1 MPALDNYLVTM
12 GIKGQ
17 NVVLAQMDKIQKK
30 GKNLSKSKTTVDLA
44 SKAAGKKSVTEK
56 PAAEKATPG
65 KPSTEEKNENEKY
78 KRSRKQENEDEKK
91 NTSKFREAVGR
102 FGQGA
107 QTIASSA
114 SSIDPVG
121 MISGMTSAIGTSLSG
136 ISILGFG
143 IGRLPEGIAAI
154 TNSMLTMA
162 KNSVD
167 MAKQSTAAYHAL
179 ATRNAAAEHYGG
191 SITQSS
197 SLSRNERAMFIDAVS
212 GSMGKIQGPLAEQI
226 NDLIGSKDT
235 RALARAAAGDWE
247 STGTDKGWMLGQISS
262 GFQGLP
268 PSIKQRIQASL
279 LKNFSGEIQ
288 DMDSDRAMVQRNNA
302 KWEAQ
307 NEDHTQALYKLSATG
322 EKGAVDPNLIGISKK
337 LNTMQEGLYT
347 AGLKMA
353 EVVDEVAD
361 TIAELPDE
369 MRKFKKTL
377 KDLMS
382 IHDFESAAK
391 ASKSLTKDTPRALR

>member
-1 MPALDNYLVTM
+1 MPSLDNYLVTM

-17 NVVLAQMDKIQKK
+17 NVVLAQMEKVRKK
-30 GKNLSKSKTTVDLA
+30 WKDVSKSKNIADISGKGGRA
-44 SKAAGKKSVTEK
+44 GGAA
-56 PAAEKATPG
+56 PG
-65 KPSTEEKNENEKY
+65 KPSTEEKNENEKN
-78 KRSRKQENEDEKK
+78 KRTRKQENEDEKK
-91 NTSKFREAVGR
+91 NTSKFREAVSR

-121 MISGMTSAIGTSLSG
+121 MISGMTSAVGTSLSG
-136 ISILGFG
+136 ISVLGVSL
-143 IGRLPEGIAAI
+143 GRIPEGIAAI

-167 MAKQSTAAYHAL
+167 MAKQATAAYHGL
-179 ATRNAAAEHYGG
+179 AARNAAAEHYGG
-191 SITQSS
+191 RVTENSP
-197 SLSRNERAMFIDAVS
+197 LSRNERAMFIDAVS
-212 GSMGKIQGPLAEQI
+212 GSMGKIQAPLAEQI
-226 NDLIGSKDT
+226 NRLVGTKDT

-279 LKNFSGEIQ
+279 LKNFSDEIQ
-288 DMDSDRAMVQRNNA
+288 GMDENRAMVQRNNA

-361 TIAELPDE
+361 TVADLPDQ
-369 MRKFKKTL
+369 MRKFKKSLVDFFKDPDL
-377 KDLMS
+377 KN
-382 IHDFESAAK
+382 AAT
-391 ASKSLTKDTPRALR
+391 ASKSLTKNTPLIR

>member
-1 MPALDNYLVTM
+1 MDMPSLDNYLVTM

-17 NVVLAQMDKIQKK
+17 NVVLAQMEKVRKK
-30 GKNLSKSKTTVDLA
+30 GKDVSKSKYIADVSGKGGRTGG
-44 SKAAGKKSVTEK
+44 AA
-56 PAAEKATPG
+56 PG
-65 KPSTEEKNENEKY
+65 KPSTEEKNENEKV
-78 KRSRKQENEDEKK
+78 KREHKKETDDEKK

-121 MISGMTSAIGTSLSG
+121 MISGLTSAIGTSLSG
-136 ISILGFG
+136 ISIVGFG
-143 IGRLPEGIAAI
+143 VGRLPEGIAAI
-154 TNSMLTMA
+154 SNSLLSMA

-191 SITQSS
+191 NVTENSPM
-197 SLSRNERAMFIDAVS
+197 SRNERAMFIDAVS
-212 GSMGKIQGPLAEQI
+212 GSMGKIQQPLADQI
-226 NDLIGSKDT
+226 NRLVGSKDT

-247 STGTDKGWMLGQISS
+247 STGTDKGWMLGQVSS

-288 DMDSDRAMVQRNNA
+288 GMDENRAMVQRNN
-302 KWEAQ
+302 KTWETQ
-307 NEDHTQALYKLSATG
+307 NEEHTKSMYDLSTVKGGATD
-322 EKGAVDPNLIGISKK
+322 ENIIGISRKMNIVQEK
-337 LNTMQEGLYT
+337 LYG
-347 AGLKMA
+347 AGLDMA
-353 EVVDEVAD
+353 SAVDKTVNA
-361 TIAELPDE
+361 ISRLPKQLMEFRDALDNVLKSTSLKE
-369 MRKFKKTL
+369 AARSSGRAIKT
-377 KDLMS
+377 M
-382 IHDFESAAK
+382 
-391 ASKSLTKDTPRALR
+391 PRTDK